1 MGCGC
6 YEGRTVNELGMKHRR
21 GKNNPNSSLNKNNG
35 FNMNNTNEPFDKI
48 SSINSSILVNSN
60 IDLKKIGKIN
70 TLKDTKYSNNNK
82 NIPNYGDNLNSHE
95 QIICN
100 ISWINFN
107 NNEKQKFQIKISKS
121 GSIQDLINL
130 IQIEINR
137 LYKIKQHVF
146 LYYKGIKMHE
156 DETLYN
162 LLHNQNEFIEFTDGN
177 ENIRDNQKEIKE
189 IDFEVILIPYEDE
202 EDIINEKMAS
212 NISNG
217 KKEKNEIEN
226 LKEYKLTKKIIKCLF
241 PKCNI
246 HKDEAL
252 SYICLTCTNSFCA
265 RDFEKHQLNFKDHN
279 IIDKNKLLDL
289 NFEVRNI
296 KKEMVNKY
304 DELVLDMNIGKNSKK
319 DNFKKNQINYISTND
334 LFIDIKMEINKITE
348 KLETMFNLLRE
359 SYQKVNMKFLSI
371 YEVKMPQIIE
381 FSEYVDKTLSSGEN
395 LNIFSNENMFIENYD
410 SCISIKKIS
419 DKYFNNIIYLK
430 ELINKYKEFLESSKK
445 KGNNLLD
452 YIKKGIDNIMKV
464 KNIEKKFNASNKDI
478 YQVNENEDN
487 FNKNSKKILNDV
499 SLNTTKDLNQSI
511 NLKFLF
517 SDKKASKKYDLF
529 KKDSAN
535 IMFSKFKNR
544 TYKDKEK
551 ISNNFDKKPLKLIS
565 EQIIFDKNQ
574 NIPSSN
580 VSLNSEN
587 NQSNKLGSNISS
599 LKEPKNLINIYS
611 LIYGTSNLI
620 KYNIKLKKLEIISP
634 DISNLKITKFETY
647 ISKLNFKNKF
657 YLSGGYT
664 TSKSFFEYDDNTNKF
679 IKLPEMISNHYYH
692 NMIGYKNYIFSVSGF
707 KSKKVEKY
715 DLMENKW
722 IPLPDL
728 EYERTFPNCLIYNDS
743 LFIFG
748 KINNLKEDLNNNFN
762 IIEHIK
768 ISDEISNGDN
778 NWIQI
783 KLNFN
788 FPFNSGILKIN
799 SSFILVGGKLD
810 INEDCIRSSYI
821 MQINEINNKY
831 NINIELN
838 DNKLEKP
845 DEFAGNNF
853 CEFDEKEE
861 NFGIFSIVNPYLFYI
876 FDKNSNKFSTLLY
889 EEKKDD
895 I

>member
-6 YEGRTVNELGMKHRR
+6 YEGRTDNELGMKHRR

-35 FNMNNTNEPFDKI
+35 FNINNTNEPFDKI

-60 IDLKKIGKIN
+60 IDIKKIGKIN
-70 TLKDTKYSNNNK
+70 TLKDTKYNSNNK

-107 NNEKQKFQIKISKS
+107 NNEKQQFQIKISKS

-137 LYKIKQHVF
+137 IYKIKQHAF

-156 DETLYN
+156 DETIYN

-177 ENIRDNQKEIKE
+177 ENIRDNQNEIKE

-202 EDIINEKMAS
+202 EDIMNEKMEY

-217 KKEKNEIEN
+217 NKEKTEFEN
-226 LKEYKLTKKIIKCLF
+226 LKEYKLSKKIIKCVF
-241 PKCNI
+241 PKCSI
-246 HKDEAL
+246 HKDESL

-279 IIDKNKLLDL
+279 IIDKNKWLDL

-296 KKEMVNKY
+296 KKQMINKY
-304 DELVLDMNIGKNSKK
+304 DELILDMNIDKNSKK
-319 DNFKKNQINYISTND
+319 NDLKKNQINYISTND
-334 LFIDIKMEINKITE
+334 LFIDIKLEINKLTE
-348 KLETMFNLLRE
+348 KLENMFNLLRE
-359 SYQKVNMKFLSI
+359 SYQKANMKFLSI

-410 SCISIKKIS
+410 SYINIKKIS

-452 YIKKGIDNIMKV
+452 YIKKGIDNIVKV
-464 KNIEKKFNASNKDI
+464 KNIDKKFSASNKDI

-487 FNKNSKKILNDV
+487 FNKNNKKILNDV

-517 SDKKASKKYDLF
+517 SDKKATKKYDLF
-529 KKDSAN
+529 KRDSAN

-544 TYKDKEK
+544 AYKDKEK

-599 LKEPKNLINIYS
+599 LKESKNIINIYS

-634 DISNLKITKFETY
+634 DINNLKITKFETY

-657 YLSGGYT
+657 YVSGGYT

-692 NMIGYKNYIFSVSGF
+692 NMIGYKNYIFSISGF

-715 DLMENKW
+715 DLIENKW

-768 ISDEISNGDN
+768 ISDEISNGN
-778 NWIQI
+778 KNWIQI

-889 EEKKDD
+889 EEKKND